1 MQFARD
7 VSSIFIAFHVIEVTA
22 SAEFGVMLL
31 AEVTTM
37 DNVSVRGIAQ
47 KSIGWSIAFSVLLI
61 VVGLLAIA
69 TPLMAGVA
77 VTSIVGWLIVFGG
90 VMHLVFAW
98 HVRAAGDYIWELLIG
113 ILYLVVGEFVVWHPL
128 AGLVGLTLVL
138 SGYLLAKGIFELMLG
153 FRMRPVP
160 GSGWL
165 LVDAVISLL
174 LAGMIWWHLP
184 SSSAWVVGTLVG
196 FGILF
201 SGISRLALS
210 LAAKRVA
217 A

>member
-1 MQFARD
+1 MD
-7 VSSIFIAFHVIEVTA
+7 GVT
-22 SAEFGVMLL
+22 VK
-31 AEVTTM
+31 
-37 DNVSVRGIAQ
+37 GIAQ

-69 TPLMAGVA
+69 APLVAGVA
-77 VTSIVGWLIVFGG
+77 VTSIVGWLIVLGG

-98 HVRAAGDYIWELLIG
+98 HVRAAGDYVWELLVG
-113 ILYLVVGEFVVWHPL
+113 VLYLVVGEFVLWHPL

-138 SGYLLAKGIFELMLG
+138 GCYLLAKGIFELVLG
-153 FRMRPVP
+153 FRLRPVP

-165 LVDAVISLL
+165 LVDAVISLV

-184 SSSAWVVGTLVG
+184 SAAAWVVGTLVG

-210 LAAKRVA
+210 LAAKRVVA
-217 A
+217 